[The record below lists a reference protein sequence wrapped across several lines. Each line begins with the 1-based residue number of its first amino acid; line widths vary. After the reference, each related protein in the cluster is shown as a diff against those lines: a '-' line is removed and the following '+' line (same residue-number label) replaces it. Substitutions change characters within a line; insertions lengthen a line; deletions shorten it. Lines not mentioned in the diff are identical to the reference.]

1 MRQMAD
7 GLCVFL
13 FFCFEIYSCLLVL
26 FLCFFYYFFIF
37 RGGVGEVDLI
47 MACAFDS
54 KTYIIGS
61 GLLIKF
67 KTR

>member
-1 MRQMAD
+1 M
-7 GLCVFL
+7 FISIIPL
-13 FFCFEIYSCLLVL
+13 FFF
-26 FLCFFYYFFIF
+26 FL
-37 RGGVGEVDLI
+37 GGVGEVDLI
-47 MACAFDS
+47 IACAFDS